1 MLSGVELLCLTQH
14 VTKSGEEVGRR
25 VLELWD
31 LVLLHI
37 KNKDIVHL
45 REINGCLVWLCSVR
59 RDERLHF
66 VGEETDLDSD

>member
-1 MLSGVELLCLTQH
+1 MGP
-14 VTKSGEEVGRR
+14 
-25 VLELWD
+25 
-31 LVLLHI
+31 VLLHI

-45 REINGCLVWLCSVR
+45 IEINDCLVWLCSVR